1 MTQPPASAFS
11 LVADI
16 GGTNTRVALT
26 CGDQLLANSSQRYQN
41 ANYPNLE
48 TVLNRYLTEQ
58 GRVDI
63 VGACIAVAG
72 PVRDG
77 VATMTNLDWTIDK
90 RVLSRAVGSENVSIV
105 NDLQAQ
111 GHALG
116 RLDAKSLRPITT
128 STPPALNA
136 TRLVIGVGTGF
147 NCAPVFQTQA
157 GRFVPPAEAGHM
169 TIPAFAHNDSDLMQ
183 FVETADGV
191 LAVDDVLS
199 GRGLEHIY
207 RCLSAHKGMPSELSA
222 AEIIC
227 EVSGGLNELVEAS
240 LLLFVRILGIVIG
253 NLALIH
259 LPFGGIYLV
268 GGVANAVAPYL
279 ERFKF
284 SNSMADKG
292 RFADFMASFPVTV
305 IEDDYAA
312 LIGCAYHLADQKK
325 ARSTMLSR

>member
-1 MTQPPASAFS
+1 
-11 LVADI
+11 VAPLKD
-16 GGTNTRVALT
+16 NHE
-26 CGDQLLANSSQRYQN
+26 N
-41 ANYPNLE
+41 ANYPDLE

-63 VGACIAVAG
+63 MGACIAVAG
-72 PVRDG
+72 PVRNG
-77 VATMTNLDWTIDK
+77 VATMTNLGWTIDK

-116 RLDAKSLRPITT
+116 RLDAKSLRPITK
-128 STPPALNA
+128 STPQALNA
-136 TRLVIGVGTGF
+136 TRLVIGIGTGF
-147 NCAPVFQTQA
+147 NCAPVFETQA

-169 TIPAFAHNDSDLMQ
+169 TIPAFSCNDSDLMQ

-199 GRGLEHIY
+199 GRGLEHIH
-207 RCLSAHKGMPSELSA
+207 RCLSAHNGMPSELSA
-222 AEIIC
+222 AEIMA
-227 EVSGGLNELVEAS
+227 EVSGGLNESVEAS
-240 LLLFVRILGIVIG
+240 MLLFVRILGIVIG
-253 NLALIH
+253 DLALIH

-284 SNSMADKG
+284 RNSMADKG
-292 RFADFMASFPVTV
+292 RFAEFMTSFSVTV

-325 ARSTMLSR
+325 ARSATLSR